1 MLLCYTASGKKLNSE
16 RVIGMPQRLLRTVV
30 AILAT
35 IGIFGAIAITGATS
49 AHAVDRAADYIT
61 SATLGRT
68 DGKATSAP
76 LVEGEKLSFE
86 FSWDATKFYGT
97 DKAPRPGDTLEVL
110 LPSWAKFFK
119 ATVPMK
125 DASGNIVA
133 NCVQAPKSVTCTF
146 TDYVTNKRDLKGA
159 FSSTF
164 SLLKTERITNTS
176 FPVGTGGVEVNLVS
190 VATPEVIGKG
200 IIGSPKTPS
209 PKTPLNEKDRKH
221 GVFSSVSEMS
231 NGMAI
236 IGWSFFLNGTGNS
249 VTITDTLTSGQ
260 TRAIY
265 LDGRTNFKKSVEVV
279 YRDRAEEG
287 TEGGSWELTTSS
299 RPGTAHNLP
308 TTEFEVEWNAEQN
321 QVRIN
326 LPATSTDRVYRV
338 FVYTQIE
345 PDALQNGDKISNT
358 GQVNGQEY
366 SATTTARNMVSAY
379 ASGVQGIGSAY
390 VYKNVKGLETVPTNY
405 EVRIKAA
412 LTLPNG
418 TQEER
423 FLTVRPG
430 HALTNAGKLT
440 ELPTDTRVTLSEVTP
455 IEVPGYTMRG
465 VTFGEG
471 KTGDLVAKD
480 DVVISPDKTSVT
492 FTIRNAGV
500 TEIGVTNTY
509 EKVVPQKGKFS
520 VTKRVL
526 PADAGIP
533 AAKSFTVNYTCTKAG
548 APNVTGSLNV
558 TANQTVESPDI
569 DAGYSCS
576 LAEDEASARVD
587 LFSLA
592 VDNGQAVEIQANA
605 VQPMT
610 VTNTY
615 TRLLGDFK
623 IVKNVAGLPAGTS
636 KTFDFTY
643 VCEHNGAKVKEGA
656 VQVVGAGE
664 AVVTGVPQ
672 GAVCTVTENAATAQV
687 EGYSL
692 VVGAAAPVTIGA
704 TPVAAT
710 VTNSYIKDVG
720 AFSITKKLLD
730 KDGVATGAKF
740 TFDYVCTHPTSGEK
754 KQGELGPIGA
764 DETATVTD
772 IAAGSV
778 CTVSERKADIARADL
793 KVSGLDDVTIVT
805 GETKTV
811 EVTNDYSAW
820 RASVKLIKKLSG
832 SAASM
837 KDVQNKEFKVHYV
850 CTLGTDTKEGTVQ
863 VSSLKPVVIDD
874 IRSGA
879 ECVFTEETGSIAV
892 AGTIFNKDKSTVKTQ
907 VVVGDKGQV
916 TEATLNNHFD
926 TPPQKVVPP
935 KSPKSPK
942 IARTGAEATGLFGA
956 AFALALGGA
965 GVVLLRRKH

>member
-1 MLLCYTASGKKLNSE
+1 MLASLENL
-16 RVIGMPQRLLRTVV
+16 Q
-30 AILAT
+30 
-35 IGIFGAIAITGATS
+35 TG
-49 AHAVDRAADYIT
+49 
-61 SATLGRT
+61 
-68 DGKATSAP
+68 
-76 LVEGEKLSFE
+76 
-86 FSWDATKFYGT
+86 
-97 DKAPRPGDTLEVL
+97 
-110 LPSWAKFFK
+110 
-119 ATVPMK
+119 
-125 DASGNIVA
+125 
-133 NCVQAPKSVTCTF
+133 
-146 TDYVTNKRDLKGA
+146 
-159 FSSTF
+159 
-164 SLLKTERITNTS
+164 
-176 FPVGTGGVEVNLVS
+176 
-190 VATPEVIGKG
+190 
-200 IIGSPKTPS
+200 
-209 PKTPLNEKDRKH
+209 
-221 GVFSSVSEMS
+221 
-231 NGMAI
+231 
-236 IGWSFFLNGTGNS
+236 
-249 VTITDTLTSGQ
+249 
-260 TRAIY
+260 
-265 LDGRTNFKKSVEVV
+265 
-279 YRDRAEEG
+279 
-287 TEGGSWELTTSS
+287 
-299 RPGTAHNLP
+299 
-308 TTEFEVEWNAEQN
+308 
-321 QVRIN
+321 
-326 LPATSTDRVYRV
+326 
-338 FVYTQIE
+338 
-345 PDALQNGDKISNT
+345 
-358 GQVNGQEY
+358 
-366 SATTTARNMVSAY
+366 
-379 ASGVQGIGSAY
+379 
-390 VYKNVKGLETVPTNY
+390 
-405 EVRIKAA
+405 
-412 LTLPNG
+412 
-418 TQEER
+418 
-423 FLTVRPG
+423 
-430 HALTNAGKLT
+430 
-440 ELPTDTRVTLSEVTP
+440 TRVTLSEVTSN
-455 IEVPGYTMRG
+455 EVPGYALKG

-471 KTGDLVAKD
+471 KTGDVVPKA
-480 DVVISPDKTSVT
+480 DVVIAPDKTSVT

-520 VTKRVL
+520 VAKRVL

-533 AAKSFTVNYTCTKAG
+533 AGKSFTVNYTCTKAG

-592 VDNGQAVEIQANA
+592 VDNGQTVEIQANA

-636 KTFDFTY
+636 KTFEFTY
-643 VCEHNGAKVKEGA
+643 VCEHNGAKVKEGTVRVA
-656 VQVVGAGE
+656 GAGE

-704 TPVAAT
+704 TPVTAT

-764 DETATVTD
+764 DETATVSD

-778 CTVSERKADIARADL
+778 CTVTERNTNIARADL
-793 KVSGLDDVTIVT
+793 KVSGLAEVTIVKGQT
-805 GETKTV
+805 QTI

-956 AFALALGGA
+956 AFALSLAGA